1 MTSNMGTRDLKNNGF
16 GFGNEKT
23 DANYHKMR
31 EILLDKVQTLFSP
44 ELVNRIDESI
54 VFHALTE
61 QNVYDIIDLQLSDLI
76 QNLAKLGLGLKLSR
90 SAKSLLSKNG
100 YDPKYGVRLL
110 RREIQKSLED
120 PISEL
125 LLKRVFSD
133 GTILSVTV
141 RQKKFH
147 FDIKKTSKVS
157 RRKPKSPAK

>member
-1 MTSNMGTRDLKNNGF
+1 MRSFMQESLDLALVQGILERTS
-16 GFGNEKT
+16 
-23 DANYHKMR
+23 
-31 EILLDKVQTLFSP
+31 LF
-44 ELVNRIDESI
+44 I
-54 VFHALTE
+54 
-61 QNVYDIIDLQLSDLI
+61 LSDLI

-90 SAKSLLSKNG
+90 SAKRLLSKNG